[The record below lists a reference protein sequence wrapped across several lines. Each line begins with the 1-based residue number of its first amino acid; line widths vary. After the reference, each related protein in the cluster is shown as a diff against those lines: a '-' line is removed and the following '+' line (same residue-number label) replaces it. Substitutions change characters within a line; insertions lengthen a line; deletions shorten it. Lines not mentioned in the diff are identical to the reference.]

1 MEELGDRESE
11 VVQVGAGGMGLLQAQ
26 NTISALGIL
35 NWQLGK
41 ERKSK
46 VILLSYESYE
56 NQPVKVSIDLDVK
69 TLWLANTLIKRVLVL

>member
-69 TLWLANTLIKRVLVL
+69 KLWLANTLIKRVLVL

>member
-11 VVQVGAGGMGLLQAQ
+11 VVQVGAVGMGLPQAP
-26 NTISALGIL
+26 NIISALGIL
-35 NWQLGK
+35 NWQLVK

-56 NQPVKVSIDLDVK
+56 NQPVKVSIDLGVK
-69 TLWLANTLIKRVLVL
+69 KLWLANTFIKRLLVL